1 MKETIII
8 LWITMLSHQAIAQTK
23 NLVVEGSD
31 DQIAVI
37 HTTSMGSSYSGIDL
51 LRATEFTGTDW
62 RIVNEGG
69 LFKLQTG
76 LDNFLSSATD
86 NLLMSTS
93 GRLQL
98 LEGSEATIGDDSGVL
113 VLGKSDGL
121 NLSLDQNE
129 ILARDGERTAD
140 LFLQAGN
147 PAGNT
152 FLNIASG
159 NVGIGSLTPKVR
171 LGVED
176 SDFQLRVANTQQLT
190 NEWFIGASHT
200 EWRSGG
206 DKLVFSPTDNE
217 GDAMLSL
224 DRSNNTIDAE
234 GHRIVNVNDPV
245 NDLDA
250 VNLRTLRQTM
260 NPSQIGGENGSFVNF
275 YQCVSTCRD
284 LVEDDNSD
292 WRVPSVA
299 ELALLVDDNN
309 NSGFGAV
316 WTTDLASDFAY
327 FKELNPNAQN
337 SEYAVY
343 HIAYNFTIGRAK
355 LSSNEETRECACIR

>member
-1 MKETIII
+1 MKGTIII
-8 LWITMLSHQAIAQTK
+8 LWITILAHQAMAQTK

-31 DQIAVI
+31 NQIGVI
-37 HTTSMGSSYSGIDL
+37 HTTSTGSSYSGIDL

-76 LDNFLSSATD
+76 LDNFLSSGTD
-86 NLLMSTS
+86 NLLMSAS

-98 LEGSEATIGDDSGVL
+98 LEGSESSIGDDSGVL
-113 VLGKSDGL
+113 MLGKSDGA

-129 ILARDGERTAD
+129 ILAREGERTAD

-152 FLNIASG
+152 YMNIASG

-176 SDFQLRVANTQQLT
+176 SDFQIRVANTQQLT
-190 NEWFIGASHT
+190 NEWYIGASHA

-224 DRSNNTIDAE
+224 DRSNNAIDAE
-234 GHRIVNVNDPV
+234 GHRIVSVNDPV
-245 NDLDA
+245 DELDA
-250 VNLRTLRQTM
+250 VNLRTLK
-260 NPSQIGGENGSFVNF
+260 NYNIPSLIQSGPNNTFAECASRCENL
-275 YQCVSTCRD
+275 VSGNQR
-284 LVEDDNSD
+284 D
-292 WRVPSVA
+292 WRVPSVR
-299 ELALLVDDNN
+299 ELTKFIGTL
-309 NSGFGAV
+309 SGGSFI
-316 WTTDLASDFAY
+316 WTTDVESDYAY
-327 FKELNPNAQN
+327 FKELNPDSQVLDY
-337 SEYAVY
+337 EVY
-343 HIAYNFTIGRAK
+343 HVVFSISTGRPLLQNYGATA
-355 LSSNEETRECACIR
+355 LCYCVH

>member
-86 NLLMSTS
+86 NLLMSAS

-98 LEGSEATIGDDSGVL
+98 LEGSEAAIGDDSGVL

-217 GDAMLSL
+217 GNAMLSL

-250 VNLRTLRQTM
+250 VNLRTLAHII
-260 NPSQIGGENGSFVNF
+260 NPSQLSSTVSNTFVE
-275 YQCVSTCRD
+275 CADRCRN
-284 LVEDDNSD
+284 LLEANNTD
-292 WRVPSVA
+292 WRMPSVA
-299 ELALLVDDNN
+299 DLTQLIGT
-309 NSGFGAV
+309 NSGSLI
-316 WTTDLASDFAY
+316 WTTDIVSDYEY
-327 FKELNPNAQN
+327 FKELNPDSNIL
-337 SEYAVY
+337 EYEVY
-343 HIAYNFTIGRAK
+343 QVIFSLFSGRSL
-355 LSSNEETRECACIR
+355 LSVRDTDNQCACIR